1 MIDTG
6 SEIDEEGSV
15 WQYLTRTE
23 GRLSGVARFVENGN
37 RLRCKE
43 PSTIKGRHV
52 IVTVLLSRS
61 YRKIL
66 VSTIKV
72 AKTLDVNVPGI
83 TYAHTYLVA
92 ESRFERREHDPHEID

>member
-1 MIDTG
+1 MCRAG
-6 SEIDEEGSV
+6 VLS
-15 WQYLTRTE
+15 LKA
-23 GRLSGVARFVENGN
+23 GRPER
-37 RLRCKE
+37 
-43 PSTIKGRHV
+43 STIKGRHV

-83 TYAHTYLVA
+83 FPSSL
-92 ESRFERREHDPHEID
+92 SRGSSACFVVRYEGVW